1 MDILQMVP
9 ELLIAGY
16 EDVIS
21 SYSLRIDNCPMNGDE
36 KLILSQMKAKDI
48 TQKSLIFCFNVLH
61 ILTHQAANG
70 GQNYKQKK
78 YTFHNHHVLKL
89 NFELWLQN

>member
-1 MDILQMVP
+1 MY
-9 ELLIAGY
+9 A
-16 EDVIS
+16 
-21 SYSLRIDNCPMNGDE
+21 
-36 KLILSQMKAKDI
+36 
-48 TQKSLIFCFNVLH
+48 FH

-70 GQNYKQKK
+70 DQNYKQKK